1 MKKLIKF
8 LLLSPM
14 ILTLSGCG
22 EDQTMSSSTKTEPI
36 PVNVVLISGQSN
48 GVGCTKMN
56 QITRAMGSEK
66 YHEYMEGY
74 PDIQIAYDCWT
85 KDGFGPGETPY
96 FYSQNKSKDLN
107 FVKVMLGQGNSLATF
122 GPEIGIAEALHEE
135 YAGKLFLIKFACG
148 ASNLKDDWTKR
159 NSKMF
164 PRLINFAK
172 LQLNNLVEKG
182 YAPTLKAFCWMQ
194 GEGDSYDGYYQ
205 EYEDNTREFVTN
217 VREDLKDFT
226 GGKELPF
233 IDAGIN
239 NSKDPT
245 TGALMWQYYREVN
258 EAKKA
263 FADSSENNFYID
275 TIAAGLHTDQEPLGD
290 IDIAHYDSESQ
301 VQLGHLFAENFKQ
314 FLDK

>member
-14 ILTLSGCG
+14 IITLSGCG
-22 EDQTMSSSTKTEPI
+22 EDQSMSSSTKTEPI

-194 GEGDSYDGYYQ
+194 GEGDSYPGYYQ
-205 EYEDNTREFVTN
+205 QYLTNLREFVGN
-217 VREDLKDFT
+217 LRQDL
-226 GGKELPF
+226 GNIPF
-233 IDAGIN
+233 IDAGICTSAN
-239 NSKDPT
+239 WLYPE
-245 TGALMWQYYREVN
+245 QVN
-258 EAKKA
+258 QAKVT
-263 FADSSENNFYID
+263 FSQESENNFYID
-275 TIAAGLHTDQEPLGD
+275 TNAAGLHTNEEPQPTVDLD
-290 IDIAHYDSESQ
+290 HYDSASQ
-301 VQLGHLFAENFKQ
+301 IQLGKLFAQTFEQ
-314 FLDK
+314 FLMK